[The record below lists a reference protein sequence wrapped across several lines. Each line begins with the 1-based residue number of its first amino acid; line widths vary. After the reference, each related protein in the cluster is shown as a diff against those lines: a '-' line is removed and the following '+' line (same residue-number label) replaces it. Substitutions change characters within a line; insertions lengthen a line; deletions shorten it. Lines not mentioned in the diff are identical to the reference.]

1 MRNNRGRIST
11 VKRPEQ
17 VKGGEV
23 ISTDHRKTAGEWLQ
37 ELGAGL
43 RITRIQAG
51 LTQQDLARRAD
62 ISWSAVKNLESGRGA
77 NLSSLVKAIRA
88 LGREDWLA
96 AIAPPVEPGFS
107 PMQLLRDGQLAT
119 AGRRRFRPPS
129 R

>member
-1 MRNNRGRIST
+1 
-11 VKRPEQ
+11 
-17 VKGGEV
+17 
-23 ISTDHRKTAGEWLQ
+23 LQ
-37 ELGAGL
+37 ELGTGL
-43 RITRIQAG
+43 RLARIRAG

-96 AIAPPVEPGFS
+96 AIAAPVEPS
-107 PMQLLRDGQLAT
+107 PMQLLREQTA
-119 AGRRRFRPPS
+119 AGRRRFRPTS